1 MSQSHGH
8 MVGDD
13 TTSVISQQQLYND
26 LRAVIPAKAGIQ
38 IRKTGFRIKSGMT
51 QWLKSFLRGTLEDC
65 ATMRQE

>member
-26 LRAVIPAKAGIQ
+26 LRAVIPAPISIGIN
-38 IRKTGFRIKSGMT
+38 SG
-51 QWLKSFLRGTLEDC
+51 GNPD
-65 ATMRQE
+65 